1 MWREV
6 NRTGIWGKK
15 DAGKW
20 GRGQTAT
27 NKNGLKPMS
36 SHHLQARP
44 LHGERCKKPAEA
56 PVSLVF
62 SRAEQAAG
70 PGPEEPQE
78 GRRRNPRPAG
88 VGLPHATHDSG
99 DMG

>member
-44 LHGERCKKPAEA
+44 LAWRAVQETCRSTGVPR
-56 PVSLVF
+56 S

-78 GRRRNPRPAG
+78 GMRRNPRPAG
-88 VGLPHATHDSG
+88 VGLPHATHDPG